1 MSGDGKTIDIA
12 AALTRPPPA
21 ETLRGADWTRLLH
34 QARVL
39 NVLPQ
44 LAYAYDGQ
52 AAVPAEVERH
62 FEAMRRVANR
72 LRQDVLRETAHVR
85 HALIGLGVP
94 IVVLKGAAYILRG
107 LNAARGRTFSDFDLL
122 VPRATIAA
130 AEDKLIRAGWITSH
144 HNAYDQRYY
153 REWMHEIPPMRHLY
167 RGSII
172 DLHHTITPPTS
183 RFPVDGERLLTGL
196 IAIDGHPG
204 CFTLAAEDMVLHA
217 TVHRFTEGEWG
228 NGFRD
233 LFDLHRLLTE
243 FGAQPDFAA
252 RLAERAIALE
262 LAYPLRALSK
272 QLHSVF
278 GTPLATELETRLTET
293 KYPALAGLSAR
304 LFSQVLT
311 PRPPDS
317 APPERRFAASL
328 LYLRAHW
335 LRMPPHLL
343 ALHLARKALRSKE
356 H

>member
-1 MSGDGKTIDIA
+1 MSGNGHTVDIA
-12 AALTRPPPA
+12 ATLIRPPPA
-21 ETLRGADWTRLLH
+21 ETLCGADWTLLLR

-44 LAYAYDGQ
+44 LACTYDGQ
-52 AAVPAEVERH
+52 TAIPAEVARH
-62 FEAMRRVANR
+62 FEAIRRVAGR
-72 LRQDVLRETAHVR
+72 LRQDVLRETTHIR
-85 HALIGLGVP
+85 HALAELGVP
-94 IVVLKGAAYILRG
+94 IVALKGAAYVLRG
-107 LNAARGRTFSDFDLL
+107 LDAAHGRTFSDFDLL
-122 VPRATIAA
+122 VPREAIAA
-130 AEDKLIRAGWITSH
+130 AEDRLIRAGWITSH

-153 REWMHEIPPMRHLY
+153 REWMHEIPPLRHLY

-183 RFPVDGERLLTGL
+183 RFPVDGGQLLTGL
-196 IAIDGHPG
+196 VAIDEYPG

-217 TVHRFTEGEWG
+217 AVHRFTEGEWG

-252 RLAERAIALE
+252 RLAERAIELE

-272 QLHSVF
+272 QLHSLF
-278 GTPLATELETRLTET
+278 GTPLAADLETRLAKT
-293 KYPALAGLSAR
+293 KHPALAGLSAH
-304 LFSQVLT
+304 LLTQVLT
-311 PRPPDS
+311 PRPPGS
-317 APPERRFAASL
+317 SPPEQRFAAAL

-343 ALHLARKALRSKE
+343 ALHLARKALRSAE